1 MVTIVVAIHVVI
13 CLALVI
19 VILLQQGKGAEIGA
33 VFGGSS
39 QTVFGASGAGN
50 VLTKTT
56 WAMAAMFFATSIFL
70 AYASTRR
77 FTGSIFGSGGGVN
90 RRVVVPPKSMVPMV
104 PAAPRQRTGGTRSRG
119 PVSGP
124 VPMAAPVSPP
134 LRPTTPSRLR
144 RSPGRRRGGVRR
156 DNFVSWKARIA
167 GLN

>member
-1 MVTIVVAIHVVI
+1 MVSIVVAIHVVI
-13 CLALVI
+13 CLALII

-50 VLTKTT
+50 VLTKAT

-90 RRVVVPPKSMVPMV
+90 RRVVVPPKPMVPLAPAVPVGPAGRAPAGPASQGPLSHNGPSGTSFRSSGFQGPIPMSA
-104 PAAPRQRTGGTRSRG
+104 PAAPRAPAKHVRPLAPKPG
-119 PVSGP
+119 P
-124 VPMAAPVSPP
+124 
-134 LRPTTPSRLR
+134 
-144 RSPGRRRGGVRR
+144 
-156 DNFVSWKARIA
+156 
-167 GLN
+167 

>member
-50 VLTKTT
+50 VLTKAT

-77 FTGSIFGSGGGVN
+77 FTGSIFGSGGGVS
-90 RRVVVPPKSMVPMV
+90 RRVVVPPKPMV
-104 PAAPRQRTGGTRSRG
+104 PLAPAGPAAPVGPAGRAPAG
-119 PVSGP
+119 PVSKGP
-124 VPMAAPVSPP
+124 VPMSAPAARAAPVNPA
-134 LRPTTPSRLR
+134 RPVAPK
-144 RSPGRRRGGVRR
+144 PGP
-156 DNFVSWKARIA
+156 
-167 GLN
+167 

>member
-50 VLTKTT
+50 VLTKAT

-90 RRVVVPPKSMVPMV
+90 RRVVVPPKPMVPLV
-104 PAAPRQRTGGTRSRG
+104 PAAPVGPAGRAPAG
-119 PVSGP
+119 PVSKGP
-124 VPMAAPVSPP
+124 VPMSAPAARAAPLNPA
-134 LRPTTPSRLR
+134 RPVAPK
-144 RSPGRRRGGVRR
+144 PGP
-156 DNFVSWKARIA
+156 
-167 GLN
+167 

>member
-1 MVTIVVAIHVVI
+1 MVSIVVAIHVVI
-13 CLALVI
+13 CLALII

-50 VLTKTT
+50 VLTKAT

-90 RRVVVPPKSMVPMV
+90 RRVVVPPKPMVPLAPAAPAVPVGPAGRAPAGPLSQAPAPAEPVPASPASKGPIPMAA
-104 PAAPRQRTGGTRSRG
+104 PAAPRAPAKHVRPLAPKPG
-119 PVSGP
+119 P
-124 VPMAAPVSPP
+124 
-134 LRPTTPSRLR
+134 
-144 RSPGRRRGGVRR
+144 
-156 DNFVSWKARIA
+156 
-167 GLN
+167 

>member
-1 MVTIVVAIHVVI
+1 MVSIVVAIHVVI
-13 CLALVI
+13 CLALII

-50 VLTKTT
+50 VLTKAT

-90 RRVVVPPKSMVPMV
+90 RRVVVPPKPMVPLAPAAPPAGRAPAGPASQGPLSQAPAPAEPLSAAPASKGPIPMAA
-104 PAAPRQRTGGTRSRG
+104 PAAPRAPAKHVRPLAPKPG
-119 PVSGP
+119 P
-124 VPMAAPVSPP
+124 
-134 LRPTTPSRLR
+134 
-144 RSPGRRRGGVRR
+144 
-156 DNFVSWKARIA
+156 
-167 GLN
+167 

>member
-39 QTVFGASGAGN
+39 QTVFGATGAGN

-56 WAMAAMFFATSIFL
+56 WAMAAIFFATSIFL

-77 FTGSIFGSGGGVN
+77 FTGSIFGSGGGVSH
-90 RRVVVPPKSMVPMV
+90 RVVVPAKPGVPSA
-104 PAAPRQRTGGTRSRG
+104 PAAPVG
-119 PVSGP
+119 PAGSAPAGQAHEGQAHEAPGAP
-124 VPMAAPVSPP
+124 VPMSAPAAPAAPANQS
-134 LRPTTPSRLR
+134 RP
-144 RSPGRRRGGVRR
+144 
-156 DNFVSWKARIA
+156 IA
-167 GLN
+167 PKPRP

>member
-50 VLTKTT
+50 VLTKAT

-77 FTGSIFGSGGGVN
+77 FTGSIFGSGGAV
-90 RRVVVPPKSMVPMV
+90 RRKVVVPPGPAMPSAPANPANPANPISPMGSAGPAGSAPAKPAPAGPAPMAPGA
-104 PAAPRQRTGGTRSRG
+104 PAAPANQARPLAPKPG
-119 PVSGP
+119 P
-124 VPMAAPVSPP
+124 
-134 LRPTTPSRLR
+134 
-144 RSPGRRRGGVRR
+144 
-156 DNFVSWKARIA
+156 
-167 GLN
+167 